1 MADPP
6 TTQPSLLVRIR
17 NAHDAAAW
25 QEFVQL
31 YAPVI
36 YGFARK
42 RGLQDCDAADLTQDV
57 LRAVAAAAGRFDYD
71 PARGSFRGWLFTIVR
86 RKLQNFLA
94 SRQRRQQG
102 SGDSTVQDRLDE
114 QAAPE
119 PEESA
124 LWNQEYEREL
134 LARAVQ
140 QVRHS
145 FHNSTWQ
152 AFWQTAMEGKK
163 AKQVAADLGMSVA
176 AVYMAKS
183 RVTALLKHEI
193 QVMKENSEV

>member
-17 NAHDAAAW
+17 NARDAAAW
-25 QEFVQL
+25 QEFVHL

-42 RGLQDCDAADLTQDV
+42 RGLQDCDAADVTQDA
-57 LRAVAAAAGRFDYD
+57 LRAVAGAAVRFDYD

-86 RKLQNFLA
+86 HKLQNFLA
-94 SRQRRQQG
+94 SRQRRHQG
-102 SGDSTVQDRLDE
+102 SGDSAVQERLDE

-124 LWNQEYEREL
+124 LWNKECEREL
-134 LARAVQ
+134 LARAVE
-140 QVRHS
+140 RLRGS
-145 FHNSTWQ
+145 FHDSTWQ

-163 AKQVAADLGMSVA
+163 ARQVAANLRMSVA

-183 RVTALLKHEI
+183 RVTALLRHEI
-193 QVMKENSEV
+193 QAMKENCEV